1 MPRVF
6 VTRRLPVDA
15 RASLG
20 GHDVEVFAP
29 PRPPTREELE
39 RGARGAEALV
49 PLLSDRIDAALLDA
63 CPRLRVVACY
73 SVGTDN
79 VDLEA
84 AAARGVVVTNTP
96 DVLTEATADVA
107 WTLLLGVARRTR
119 EGERLARTGD
129 LGAWSPTALLGV
141 GLCGATLG
149 IFGFGRIGRAIA
161 RRARGFGMRVVYTS
175 RSEVPGHAREG
186 ARPMAFDAMLR
197 ASDVVAIAAPLTD
210 ATRHAFDARAFS
222 TMKPGAILVNAA
234 RGPIVDEE
242 ALVRALER
250 GHLRGAGLDVYE
262 HEPRVHPRLLGRD
275 DVMLLPHVGSATT
288 HTRRRMAEIALANVR
303 AVLAGEPPLTPV
315 GP

>member
-39 RGARGAEALV
+39 RGARDAEALV

-129 LGAWSPTALLGV
+129 LGAW
-141 GLCGATLG
+141 
-149 IFGFGRIGRAIA
+149 
-161 RRARGFGMRVVYTS
+161 
-175 RSEVPGHAREG
+175 
-186 ARPMAFDAMLR
+186 
-197 ASDVVAIAAPLTD
+197 
-210 ATRHAFDARAFS
+210 
-222 TMKPGAILVNAA
+222 
-234 RGPIVDEE
+234 
-242 ALVRALER
+242 
-250 GHLRGAGLDVYE
+250 
-262 HEPRVHPRLLGRD
+262 
-275 DVMLLPHVGSATT
+275 
-288 HTRRRMAEIALANVR
+288 
-303 AVLAGEPPLTPV
+303 
-315 GP
+315 